1 MAQYPGITLTNAGLN
16 MIAESQASGTALIF
30 TDLKIGDGELAD
42 GEDIKALTSVK
53 NPMLTAPI
61 QSYKNQGDG
70 QVKVRFV
77 VSNASLSIGF
87 FARELGIY
95 AKLGDNGAEQL
106 YAYTNAGNLADY
118 ISDKSTPIDEQIID
132 IYIVVA
138 NASGVTVVTDTSVY
152 MTKLDIQEHNTASDA
167 HADIRKAI
175 ENSGLNILKRDKTYI
190 VGDIAYSTNL
200 ASWMRLECVVGGK
213 TALVEPTWGTTA
225 GVLVVDGTVTWIID
239 DMRENDSVGR
249 IVYDMFLRV
258 GHVKANGATVN
269 RADYPRLFKLATDN
283 SLFNAG
289 TFTGTTTA
297 SSTTISGI
305 SIADIAKVRVGM
317 TISGAGITT
326 GTTIT
331 AISATSITISVATTA
346 SGTVTITYWGATIFP
361 GLFGI
366 GDGSTT
372 FVLPNLSGMF
382 LEGGDIA
389 GKAIAAG
396 LPNITGQYTDTG
408 FDTTASGSGAMYNA
422 GGWGDRT
429 NHGSRT
435 GGQTSI
441 GFNASLSNA
450 IYGKSTTVQPPAI
463 TMIPQIKY

>member
-1 MAQYPGITLTNAGLN
+1 

-30 TDLKIGDGELAD
+30 TNLKIGDGELAD
-42 GEDIKALTSVK
+42 GEDIKALTSAK

-152 MTKLDIQEHNTASDA
+152 MTKLDIQEHNADVNA
-167 HADIRKAI
+167 HSALITILKTQI
-175 ENSGLNILKRDKTYI
+175 ENGGMNILKRDKTYI
-190 VGDIAYSTNL
+190 VGDIAYSANL

-213 TALVEPTWGTTA
+213 TALVEPTWGTTV
-225 GVLVVDGTVTWIID
+225 GVYVGDGAAVWITAD
-239 DMRENDSVGR
+239 VRDGLSVGGIDYLHILKAGR
-249 IVYDMFLRV
+249 I
-258 GHVKANGATVN
+258 KANGALISRTT
-269 RADYPRLFKLATDN
+269 YPRLYKYATDN
-283 SLFNAG
+283 NLF
-289 TFTGTTTA
+289 TTEA
-297 SSTTISGI
+297 LWVSGGY
-305 SIADIAKVRVGM
+305 S
-317 TISGAGITT
+317 
-326 GTTIT
+326 
-331 AISATSITISVATTA
+331 
-346 SGTVTITYWGATIFP
+346 
-361 GLFGI
+361 GLFGV

-372 FVLPNLSGMF
+372 FRVPDLRGRF
-382 LEGGDIA
+382 LEGADTA
-389 GKAIAAG
+389 GAGIEAG
-396 LPNITGQYTDTG
+396 LPNITGRYVDLG
-408 FDTTASGSGAMYNA
+408 FDVSATGTGAMYNA
-422 GGWGDRT
+422 GGWGERAEH
-429 NHGSRT
+429 NGRT